1 MDKQNKHS
9 RLNRKGN
16 SVEFKDDDYETTK
29 EILEMLLPYIK
40 DFTKIYDPF
49 YCAGRVKKDWEELG
63 KICYNEKLDAF
74 NRTPP
79 EDFDITI
86 SNIPFSM
93 KEKCMKLFIKLEKPF
108 IILMPID
115 AMGSKWINK
124 YFDKLQFIIPRKR
137 LNFSKDGKMGTG
149 SWFDT
154 CFYCYGLN
162 LDKTITKL

>member
-1 MDKQNKHS
+1 MTKSS
-9 RLNRKGN
+9 RLNLKTN
-16 SVEFKDDDYETTK
+16 NVEFKDDDYETPK
-29 EILEMLLPYIK
+29 EILQMLLPYIK
-40 DFTKIYDPF
+40 DFKKIYDPY
-49 YCAGRVKKDWEELG
+49 YCAGRVKQYWEELG

-86 SNIPFSM
+86 SNIPYSI
-93 KEKCMKLFIKLEKPF
+93 KEKSIKLFIELGKPF

-124 YFDKLQFIIPRKR
+124 YFDKLQFIIPHKR
-137 LNFSKDGKMGTG
+137 LNFTKNGKLGKGG

-162 LDKTITKL
+162 LDKDIIKLK

>member
-1 MDKQNKHS
+1 MNN
-9 RLNRKGN
+9 LLILKGD
-16 SVEFKDDDYETTK
+16 SIKFKDDDYETPK
-29 EILEMLLPYIK
+29 NILEVLLPYIK

-49 YCAGRVKKDWEELG
+49 YCAGRVKKNWEELG

-74 NRTPP
+74 NRIPP

-93 KEKCMKLFIKLEKPF
+93 KEKCMKLFLELGKPF
-108 IILMPID
+108 IILMPLS

-124 YFDKLQFIIPRKR
+124 YWNKLQFIIPNKR
-137 LNFSKDGKMGTG
+137 LHFSKDGKMGAG

-154 CFYCYGLN
+154 CFFCHGLN
-162 LDKTITKL
+162 LEKDIIKL